1 MGRPGWDPPAPSS
14 LLPPWPSQL
23 SYPVLSESWVS
34 AQRGVQTGVPT
45 LLLVTET
52 MLAMTEELQP
62 QGLQPQEEDA
72 GLTGTNRVLKAD

>member
-1 MGRPGWDPPAPSS
+1 MGRPGWDPPPHPVSCPLGLVS
-14 LLPPWPSQL
+14 CLT
-23 SYPVLSESWVS
+23 PVLSESWVS
-34 AQRGVQTGVPT
+34 AQRGVQAGVPT

-52 MLAMTEELQP
+52 MVAMTEELQP